1 MSRYIRDRDDEKPF
15 FIYMPFIAP
24 HTPLDA
30 PQELQDKYKDIETE
44 LAPARSNQTDS
55 TRRMAK
61 LMMQESARP
70 MYAAVVDAMDQAI
83 GRVLDTLDEE
93 GLADNTIVLFF
104 SDNGGAAY
112 SYGGADNAASRRQG
126 ETFEGGIRVVSL
138 MRWPGVLEPAQSFDQ
153 IMTVMDVFPTL
164 AEATGVTPLNNF
176 PSMAAACGR
185 RSKGRNP

>member
-1 MSRYIRDRDDEKPF
+1 
-15 FIYMPFIAP
+15 
-24 HTPLDA
+24 
-30 PQELQDKYKDIETE
+30 
-44 LAPARSNQTDS
+44 
-55 TRRMAK
+55 
-61 LMMQESARP
+61 MQESARP

-104 SDNGGAAY
+104 SETVAQLIRME
-112 SYGGADNAASRRQG
+112 ADNAPLRGGKG

-164 AEATGVTPLNNF
+164 AEATGVTPFNNF
-176 PSMAAACGR
+176 PR
-185 RSKGRNP
+185 WQ

>member
-1 MSRYIRDRDDEKPF
+1 
-15 FIYMPFIAP
+15 
-24 HTPLDA
+24 
-30 PQELQDKYKDIETE
+30 
-44 LAPARSNQTDS
+44 
-55 TRRMAK
+55 
-61 LMMQESARP
+61 
-70 MYAAVVDAMDQAI
+70 MDQAI

-112 SYGGADNAASRRQG
+112 SYGGADNAPLRGGKG

-176 PSMAAACGR
+176 PFDGSSLWSSIKEGEIHERDELVMFASEIPIYGSFKLTAFDESGSWFR
-185 RSKGRNP
+185 KWSRTSSRPR